1 MHTAADILPLPVN
14 VGWSILLTL
23 GFWAVGR
30 LVRVDGSDGGGVGA
44 GAGCTGPLIAIR
56 RCDEWGTVVV
66 HAGVVCGRYNS
77 GYFAGNFLLRDEAL
91 PLKAGPAR
99 GYGSGNGVRR
109 GQRESW
115 GLQPAELRTLRSLK
129 TPALIQK
136 FIDGLT
142 YQYADTAGSPR
153 RVLRERRGHCL
164 EGALLAA
171 AALRVNGRPPLV
183 MDLESVRDDDH
194 VVALY
199 RERGLW
205 GGIAKSNYAGLRFRS
220 PVYRTLRELALSYF
234 EHYYNLRGERT
245 LRAYSVAVDLSR
257 LDAKHW
263 MTDEEEV
270 WSVPELLI
278 AARHY
283 PIVPDKV
290 ARSLPRMDRRSFE
303 AGMHGTV
310 KH

>member
-1 MHTAADILPLPVN
+1 
-14 VGWSILLTL
+14 LL
-23 GFWAVGR
+23 
-30 LVRVDGSDGGGVGA
+30 
-44 GAGCTGPLIAIR
+44 
-56 RCDEWGTVVV
+56 
-66 HAGVVCGRYNS
+66 
-77 GYFAGNFLLRDEAL
+77 
-91 PLKAGPAR
+91 
-99 GYGSGNGVRR
+99 
-109 GQRESW
+109 
-115 GLQPAELRTLRSLK
+115 PAELRTLRSLN
-129 TPALIQK
+129 TPVKIQK
-136 FIDGLT
+136 FVDGLT

-205 GGIAKSNYAGLRFRS
+205 GGIAKSNYAGLRFRA
-220 PVYRTLRELALSYF
+220 PIYRTLRELALSYF

-263 MTDEEEV
+263 MTDKEEV

-303 AGMHGTV
+303 AGMHGRV
-310 KH
+310 RH